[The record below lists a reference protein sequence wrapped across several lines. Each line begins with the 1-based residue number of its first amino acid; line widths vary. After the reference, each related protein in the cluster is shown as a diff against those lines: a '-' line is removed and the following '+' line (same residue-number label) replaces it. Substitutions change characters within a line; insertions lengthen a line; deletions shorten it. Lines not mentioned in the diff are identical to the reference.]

1 MSYGEDTDTEVGPGG
16 QVREPL
22 EDVDTGRRGTAAEF
36 RAEHGILQGT
46 LKHQRDR
53 FRSLDRWLTKARI
66 TATYDEYLI
75 QSLGRS
81 GLVVAIV
88 LVLTVI
94 AGIVTSILPLGVL
107 EIQVTEQVPFAIG
120 LLALIAVVTFVASMV
135 MQYYYPR
142 VWADFRRR
150 RIESTLPH
158 AVIFMYALS
167 EGDVNLAAI
176 MRKLADSEGAYGEIS
191 GEFRA
196 IVNDIDTF
204 KMDTLTALEEGKR
217 RSPSEEFQEFL
228 DDLMSVFGSGGDLNT
243 FLRNRS
249 EDQLQSARE
258 QQESFL
264 ESLAALV
271 EGYITL
277 VFAGPIFLIVLL
289 IIMSFAGS
297 STELFVEF
305 VTYGFIPLGII
316 SFLFTVHILNTQ
328 HDPGVEVELPDE
340 VDVSML
346 SEFETE
352 NAEAYRSEKR
362 RRSIRKVL
370 RQPFKEIR
378 REPLLSLW
386 FTIPLGWVLWSALI
400 ITGVASPTI
409 EAYQDDPFW
418 VTTMLIVVPLA
429 VPSLGLMF
437 AHEVERR
444 RIEDVKRRFPEMLGG
459 LASAN
464 KNGIRFVD
472 CIPLVARQSEGV
484 LAQYMRKLDNDIRA
498 TRDVY
503 GSLRRFAAD
512 VDVPRVARVT
522 SIIVEGHKSS
532 GSLHHVLGIA
542 ADDAKERARLD
553 TFRSQTMYPYLV
565 FFTLG
570 VFVYLIIALLLTEVM
585 FPAISELNAA
595 EDAVDQGQLF
605 ASGGANI
612 PIESFEIA
620 LYHSLL
626 IQAFGNGLVI
636 GKLLDN
642 KLMSGLKYANVLTLI
657 VVIVFF
663 AAGAYI

>member
-1 MSYGEDTDTEVGPGG
+1 MSYGDDTDTEAGPGG
-16 QVREPL
+16 QSREPL
-22 EDVDTGRRGTAAEF
+22 GDVNTDRRGTAAEF

-66 TATYDEYLI
+66 TATYDEYLL
-75 QSLGRS
+75 QSFRRS
-81 GLVVAIV
+81 GLVAAIV
-88 LVLTVI
+88 VVLAVL

-107 EIQVTEQVPFAIG
+107 EIQVTEQPLFAIG
-120 LLALIAVVTFVASMV
+120 LLALIAAITVVASMV

-142 VWADFRRR
+142 IWADFRRR
-150 RIESTLPH
+150 RIESALPH

-176 MRKLADSEGAYGEIS
+176 MRKLANAEDSYGEIA

-196 IVNDIDTF
+196 IINDIDTF
-204 KMDTLTALEEGKR
+204 NMDTLTALEEAKR

-258 QQESFL
+258 QQENFL
-264 ESLAALV
+264 ETLAALV

-297 STELFVEF
+297 ETELFVEL
-305 VTYGFIPLGII
+305 VTYGFIPLGIGT
-316 SFLFTVHILNTQ
+316 FLFTVHILNTQ
-328 HDPGVEVELPDE
+328 HSPGVDVELPDT
-340 VDVSML
+340 VDVSTL
-346 SEFETE
+346 GEFDTE
-352 NAEAYRSEKR
+352 EAEAYRSEKR
-362 RRSIRKVL
+362 RRSIQAL
-370 RQPFKEIR
+370 IGQPFREIR

-400 ITGVASPTI
+400 ITGVASPTLA
-409 EAYQDDPFW
+409 AYQNDPFW

-437 AHEVERR
+437 AHEAEQR
-444 RIEDVKRRFPEMLGG
+444 RIQDVKRRFPEILSG

-464 KNGIRFVD
+464 KNGIRFVQ
-472 CIPLVARQSEGV
+472 CIPLVARQSEGA
-484 LAQYMRKLDNDIRA
+484 LAQYMRKLDSDIKS

-503 GSLRRFAAD
+503 GSLRRFAAE

-522 SIIVEGHKSS
+522 SIIIEGHKSS
-532 GSLHHVLGIA
+532 GSLYRVLGIA
-542 ADDAKERARLD
+542 ADDAKERSRLD

-565 FFTLG
+565 FFALG

-585 FPAISELNAA
+585 FTAISNLSEVENTAT
-595 EDAVDQGQLF
+595 QGQLF
-605 ASGGANI
+605 ASGSADI
-612 PIESFEIA
+612 PVNSFEIA

-642 KLMSGLKYANVLTLI
+642 KLMSGLKYANALTLI

-663 AAGAYI
+663 AAGAYV